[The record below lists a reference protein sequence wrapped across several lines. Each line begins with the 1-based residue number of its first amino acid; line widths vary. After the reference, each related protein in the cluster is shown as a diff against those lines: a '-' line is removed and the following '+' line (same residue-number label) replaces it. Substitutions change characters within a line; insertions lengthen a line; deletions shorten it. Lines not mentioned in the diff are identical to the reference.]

1 MESVSED
8 LNTEAKLGVT
18 PNLAAPN
25 TRVESRAVEC
35 FAALE
40 AAERDFK
47 QGREFGEAAIE
58 LRAEIKASGARSWM
72 ERLEQLGISYEKARY
87 WIAKVKERPTDR
99 HKPASAEEPAKF
111 DSAAANKPLPDW
123 DTKLDELKRA
133 VDQVHML
140 GPGERNDAEI
150 KEVAADLA
158 EIVGCRL
165 VAKGE
170 DDA

>member
-87 WIAKVKERPTDR
+87 WIAVAEGKPTQR
-99 HKPASAEEPAKF
+99 
-111 DSAAANKPLPDW
+111 
-123 DTKLDELKRA
+123 R
-133 VDQVHML
+133 
-140 GPGERNDAEI
+140 
-150 KEVAADLA
+150 
-158 EIVGCRL
+158 
-165 VAKGE
+165 
-170 DDA
+170 